1 MTARKKALLAALL
14 ISVVSFA
21 ANVSVF
27 LHGYQRLAIPF
38 INEEQRV
45 IDAEF
50 IITVTVGA
58 FAAAAALTGALIYWL
73 CVRKRQ

>member
-1 MTARKKALLAALL
+1 MAASKKALLASLL

-21 ANVSVF
+21 ANISVF
-27 LHGYQRLAIPF
+27 LHSYQRLAIPF

-45 IDAEF
+45 INAEF
-50 IITVTVGA
+50 IMTLTVGA

-73 CVRKRQ
+73 CVRQKQ